1 MTFPSLIQYSIVD
14 WGYFK
19 LKVVANS
26 IRASNIEM
34 DVHDIVVNFLPDQSD
49 LYVN

>member
-34 DVHDIVVNFLPDQSD
+34 EIHDIEVDFLPDQSNVQ
-49 LYVN
+49 LN